1 MGSIAKK
8 LVGRSLTLV
17 LFLSL
22 GYLALPVSLAAQN
35 YPQAVI
41 LEQQVKE
48 ATRVLQQRQREVMR
62 AQEQA
67 KAQRRVA
74 GAFEMLMVKATA
86 EQAKMEQWH
95 KARSKELKTQAKGG
109 VHKKRLQCR
118 LCL

>member
-1 MGSIAKK
+1 MELMAKK
-8 LVGRSLTLV
+8 LVSRSLMLV

-22 GYLALPVSLAAQN
+22 GYLALPVSLSAQN

-41 LEQQVKE
+41 MDQQLKE
-48 ATRVLQQRQREVMR
+48 ATRVLQQRQREAVR
-62 AQEQA
+62 SQEQA

-86 EQAKMEQWH
+86 EHAKMAQWH
-95 KARSKELKTQAKGG
+95 KARAKELKTQAKRE
-109 VHKKRLQCR
+109 VHKKRLQCK

>member
-8 LVGRSLTLV
+8 LVSRSLMLV

-22 GYLALPVSLAAQN
+22 GYLTHPVSLHAQN

-48 ATRVLQQRQREVMR
+48 ATRVLQQRQREVLR

-74 GAFEMLMVKATA
+74 EAFEMLMVKATA
-86 EQAKMEQWH
+86 EHAKMERWQ
-95 KARSKELKTQAKGG
+95 KARSKKLITQTKGG
-109 VHKKRLQCR
+109 VHKKRLQCK
-118 LCL
+118 LCF